1 MKYLSNLISW
11 IFMPLIMPVYALV
24 IAMYIPSFEAGFY
37 QKNTLYYLTPE
48 LKLAILALFGL
59 FSFLAPSLSLLF
71 LKRSKII
78 SSIEVDQQ
86 KERSL
91 PIIITALYAAFFAW
105 FLWNK
110 TPEGILPLQVHLYP
124 LGCFAAIIIA
134 LIANGFEKISLH
146 GLGAGMFLAFIIS
159 YYQNQ
164 LYYPLSIIFAATML
178 CGIILSSRLY
188 LQKHTLKQVFL
199 GFGIGFVILYVT
211 FHL

>member
-1 MKYLSNLISW
+1 MKLLSTIISW

-24 IAMYIPSFEAGFY
+24 IMMYVPSFEAGFY
-37 QKNTLYYLTPE
+37 QKNTLYFLPPD

-71 LKRSKII
+71 LKQRKII
-78 SSIEVDQQ
+78 SSIQVDEQ

-91 PIIITALYAAFFAW
+91 PMIITALYAGFFAW

-110 TPEGILPLQVHLYP
+110 TPQGILPLQIHLFP
-124 LGCFAAIIIA
+124 LGSFAAIIIT

-159 YYQNQ
+159 YYQIQ
-164 LYYPLSIIFAATML
+164 LYYPLSIIFASTIL
-178 CGIILSSRLY
+178 CGFILSSRLY

-199 GFGIGFVILYVT
+199 GFGIGFVTLYVT

>member
-1 MKYLSNLISW
+1 MKLLSTTISW
-11 IFMPLIMPVYALV
+11 IFMPLIMPVYAL
-24 IAMYIPSFEAGFY
+24 IITMYIPSFESGFY
-37 QKNTLYYLTPE
+37 QRNTLYFLTPE

-59 FSFLAPSLSLLF
+59 FSFLAPALSLLF
-71 LKRSKII
+71 LKQRKII
-78 SSIEVDQQ
+78 SSIQVDEQ

-91 PIIITALYAAFFAW
+91 PMIITALYAAFFAW

-110 TPEGILPLQVHLYP
+110 TPQGILPIQIHLFP
-124 LGCFAAIIIA
+124 LGSFAAIIIA
-134 LIANGFEKISLH
+134 IIVNGFEKVSLH

-159 YYQNQ
+159 YYQIQ
-164 LYYPLSIIFAATML
+164 LYYPLSIIFVSTIL

-199 GFGIGFVILYVT
+199 GFGIGFVTLYVT

>member
-1 MKYLSNLISW
+1 
-11 IFMPLIMPVYALV
+11 MPVYALLL
-24 IAMYIPSFEAGFY
+24 AMYIPSFEAGFY
-37 QKNTLYYLTPE
+37 QKNTLYFLTPE

-134 LIANGFEKISLH
+134 LIVNGFEKISLH

-164 LYYPLSIIFAATML
+164 LYYPIAVIFASTIL
-178 CGIILSSRLY
+178 CGLILSSRLY
-188 LQKHTLKQVFL
+188 LQKHSLKQVFL
-199 GFGIGFVILYVT
+199 GFGIGFVTLYVT